1 MADAAATATADSVSN
16 TTEATVGSPASGDS
30 NVSAVSESTQATTTR
45 AQAEEALQNLVDDAP
60 ATEEPETSEEQ
71 QRSEPEPEA
80 TEPEGTGEEIEGEA
94 ELGDKGKKALNRM
107 KAAVK
112 ASKHEAETL
121 KARISELE
129 TQIFNANVEKA
140 ATGKLQ
146 HPELAMRLVEGVD
159 ATSDRKA
166 EPEPEATE
174 PEGTGEEIEGEAE
187 LGDKGKKALNRMKAA
202 VKASKH
208 EAETLK
214 ARISELE
221 TQIFNAN
228 VEKAATGKLQHPELA
243 MRLVEGVDATSDRK
257 AIDKAID
264 AILRKYPDMGVPAHD
279 STTDSLQ
286 ELFGAKP
293 TIPEGESRMK
303 ANAAVFGSQ
312 LAALGL

>member
-1 MADAAATATADSVSN
+1 MADAAATATADPVSN

-71 QRSEPEPEA
+71 RRSEPEPEA

-112 ASKHEAETL
+112 ASKHE
-121 KARISELE
+121 
-129 TQIFNANVEKA
+129 V
-140 ATGKLQ
+140 
-146 HPELAMRLVEGVD
+146 
-159 ATSDRKA
+159 
-166 EPEPEATE
+166 
-174 PEGTGEEIEGEAE
+174 
-187 LGDKGKKALNRMKAA
+187 
-202 VKASKH
+202 
-208 EAETLK
+208 ETLK

-293 TIPEGESRMK
+293 TIPEGESRTK

>member
-1 MADAAATATADSVSN
+1 MANAAATATATADSASN
-16 TTEATVGSPASGDS
+16 
-30 NVSAVSESTQATTTR
+30 ATTT
-45 AQAEEALQNLVDDAP
+45 AGSPTSGGSNASVTEQVTQVSTTQAEEALQNLVNDNP

-71 QRSEPEPEA
+71 QRNEPEPET
-80 TEPEGTGEEIEGEA
+80 TEPEDTGEEIEGEA

-146 HPELAMRLVEGVD
+146 HPELAIRLVEGVD
-159 ATSDRKA
+159 ANSDRKA
-166 EPEPEATE
+166 
-174 PEGTGEEIEGEAE
+174 
-187 LGDKGKKALNRMKAA
+187 
-202 VKASKH
+202 V
-208 EAETLK
+208 
-214 ARISELE
+214 
-221 TQIFNAN
+221 
-228 VEKAATGKLQHPELA
+228 
-243 MRLVEGVDATSDRK
+243 
-257 AIDKAID
+257 DKAID
-264 AILRKYPDMGVPAHD
+264 AILRKYPDMGVPAHVD

-293 TIPEGESRMK
+293 TIPEGESRTR

>member
-1 MADAAATATADSVSN
+1 MADAAATATATADSASDS
-16 TTEATVGSPASGDS
+16 TTATPGSPTSGGSNAS
-30 NVSAVSESTQATTTR
+30 VTEQATQVSTT
-45 AQAEEALQNLVDDAP
+45 QAEEALQSLVNDAP

-71 QRSEPEPEA
+71 QHNEPEPET
-80 TEPEGTGEEIEGEA
+80 TEPEDTGEEIEGEA

-129 TQIFNANVEKA
+129 TQIFSANVEKA

-159 ATSDRKA
+159 A
-166 EPEPEATE
+166 
-174 PEGTGEEIEGEAE
+174 
-187 LGDKGKKALNRMKAA
+187 N
-202 VKASKH
+202 
-208 EAETLK
+208 
-214 ARISELE
+214 
-221 TQIFNAN
+221 
-228 VEKAATGKLQHPELA
+228 
-243 MRLVEGVDATSDRK
+243 SDRK

-264 AILRKYPDMGVPAHD
+264 AILRKYPDMGVPAHAD

-293 TIPEGESRMK
+293 TIPEGESRTR

>member
-1 MADAAATATADSVSN
+1 MADAAATATVDSASN
-16 TTEATVGSPASGDS
+16 ATNTTVGSPAPGDS
-30 NVSAVSESTQATTTR
+30 NVSAASEATQVTTTR
-45 AQAEEALQNLVDDAP
+45 TQAEEALRNLVNDAS
-60 ATEEPETSEEQ
+60 ATEDPETSEEQ
-71 QRSEPEPEA
+71 RQSEPEPET
-80 TEPEGTGEEIEGEA
+80 TEPEDGGEEIEGEA

-159 ATSDRKA
+159 AK
-166 EPEPEATE
+166 
-174 PEGTGEEIEGEAE
+174 
-187 LGDKGKKALNRMKAA
+187 
-202 VKASKH
+202 
-208 EAETLK
+208 
-214 ARISELE
+214 
-221 TQIFNAN
+221 
-228 VEKAATGKLQHPELA
+228 
-243 MRLVEGVDATSDRK
+243 SDRK

-264 AILRKYPDMGVPAHD
+264 AILREYPDLGVPAQTD
-279 STTDSLQ
+279 PAEDSLQ
-286 ELFGAKP
+286 QLFDVKP
-293 TIPEGESRMK
+293 TTHEGESRTR

>member
-1 MADAAATATADSVSN
+1 MANAAATATATADSASN
-16 TTEATVGSPASGDS
+16 
-30 NVSAVSESTQATTTR
+30 ATTT
-45 AQAEEALQNLVDDAP
+45 AGSPTSGGSNASVTEQATQVSTTQAEEALQNLVNDNP

-71 QRSEPEPEA
+71 QRNEPEPET
-80 TEPEGTGEEIEGEA
+80 TEPEDTGEEIEGEA

-159 ATSDRKA
+159 ANSDRKA
-166 EPEPEATE
+166 
-174 PEGTGEEIEGEAE
+174 
-187 LGDKGKKALNRMKAA
+187 
-202 VKASKH
+202 V
-208 EAETLK
+208 
-214 ARISELE
+214 
-221 TQIFNAN
+221 
-228 VEKAATGKLQHPELA
+228 
-243 MRLVEGVDATSDRK
+243 
-257 AIDKAID
+257 DKAID
-264 AILRKYPDMGVPAHD
+264 AILRKYPDMGVPAHVD

-293 TIPEGESRMK
+293 TIPEGESRTR

>member
-1 MADAAATATADSVSN
+1 MADAAATATADPVSN

-71 QRSEPEPEA
+71 RRSEP
-80 TEPEGTGEEIEGEA
+80 
-94 ELGDKGKKALNRM
+94 
-107 KAAVK
+107 
-112 ASKHEAETL
+112 
-121 KARISELE
+121 
-129 TQIFNANVEKA
+129 
-140 ATGKLQ
+140 
-146 HPELAMRLVEGVD
+146 
-159 ATSDRKA
+159 
-166 EPEPEATE
+166 E

-286 ELFGAKP
+286 ELFGAKQ
-293 TIPEGESRMK
+293 TIPDGEARTKS
-303 ANAAVFGSQ
+303 NAAVFGSQ

>member
-1 MADAAATATADSVSN
+1 MAVATAATANATADSASN
-16 TTEATVGSPASGDS
+16 VTTMAGSPASGDS
-30 NVSAVSESTQATTTR
+30 SVSVASEATQVTTAR
-45 AQAEEALQNLVDDAP
+45 AQAEEALQNLVNDNP

-71 QRSEPEPEA
+71 QQSEPEPET
-80 TEPEGTGEEIEGEA
+80 TEPEDTGEEIEGEA

-112 ASKHEAETL
+112 ASKHEVETL

-159 ATSDRKA
+159 ANSD
-166 EPEPEATE
+166 
-174 PEGTGEEIEGEAE
+174 
-187 LGDKGKKALNRMKAA
+187 
-202 VKASKH
+202 S
-208 EAETLK
+208 
-214 ARISELE
+214 
-221 TQIFNAN
+221 
-228 VEKAATGKLQHPELA
+228 
-243 MRLVEGVDATSDRK
+243 K

-293 TIPEGESRMK
+293 TIPEGESRTR

>member
-1 MADAAATATADSVSN
+1 MANAAATATATADSASN
-16 TTEATVGSPASGDS
+16 
-30 NVSAVSESTQATTTR
+30 ATTT
-45 AQAEEALQNLVDDAP
+45 AVSPTSGGSNASVTEQATQVSTTQAEEALQNLVNDNP

-71 QRSEPEPEA
+71 QRNEPEPET
-80 TEPEGTGEEIEGEA
+80 TEPEDTGEEIEGEA

-112 ASKHEAETL
+112 AHKHEAETL

-159 ATSDRKA
+159 A
-166 EPEPEATE
+166 
-174 PEGTGEEIEGEAE
+174 
-187 LGDKGKKALNRMKAA
+187 N
-202 VKASKH
+202 
-208 EAETLK
+208 
-214 ARISELE
+214 
-221 TQIFNAN
+221 
-228 VEKAATGKLQHPELA
+228 
-243 MRLVEGVDATSDRK
+243 SDRK

-264 AILRKYPDMGVPAHD
+264 AILRKYPDMGVTAHVD

-293 TIPEGESRMK
+293 TIPEGESRTR

>member
-1 MADAAATATADSVSN
+1 MANAAATATATANPASN
-16 TTEATVGSPASGDS
+16 VTTMAGSPASGDS
-30 NVSAVSESTQATTTR
+30 SVSVASEATQVTTAR
-45 AQAEEALQNLVDDAP
+45 AQAEEALQNLVNDNP
-60 ATEEPETSEEQ
+60 ATEEPETSKEQ
-71 QRSEPEPEA
+71 QQSEPEPEPET
-80 TEPEGTGEEIEGEA
+80 TEPEDTGEEIEGEA

-107 KAAVK
+107 KDAVK

-159 ATSDRKA
+159 ANSD
-166 EPEPEATE
+166 
-174 PEGTGEEIEGEAE
+174 
-187 LGDKGKKALNRMKAA
+187 
-202 VKASKH
+202 S
-208 EAETLK
+208 
-214 ARISELE
+214 
-221 TQIFNAN
+221 
-228 VEKAATGKLQHPELA
+228 
-243 MRLVEGVDATSDRK
+243 K

-293 TIPEGESRMK
+293 TIPEGESRTR

>member
-166 EPEPEATE
+166 
-174 PEGTGEEIEGEAE
+174 
-187 LGDKGKKALNRMKAA
+187 
-202 VKASKH
+202 
-208 EAETLK
+208 
-214 ARISELE
+214 
-221 TQIFNAN
+221 
-228 VEKAATGKLQHPELA
+228 
-243 MRLVEGVDATSDRK
+243 
-257 AIDKAID
+257 IDKAID

-293 TIPEGESRMK
+293 TIPEGESRTK
-303 ANAAVFGSQ
+303 TNAAVFGSQ

>member
-16 TTEATVGSPASGDS
+16 TTE
-30 NVSAVSESTQATTTR
+30 TTTR
-45 AQAEEALQNLVDDAP
+45 AQAEEALQNLVNDDS
-60 ATEEPETSEEQ
+60 ATEKPETSGEQ
-71 QRSEPEPEA
+71 QHSEPEPE
-80 TEPEGTGEEIEGEA
+80 TTKPEDNGEETEGEA
-94 ELGDKGKKALNRM
+94 ELGDKDKKALNRM
-107 KAAVK
+107 KDAVK

-121 KARISELE
+121 E
-129 TQIFNANVEKA
+129 
-140 ATGKLQ
+140 
-146 HPELAMRLVEGVD
+146 
-159 ATSDRKA
+159 
-166 EPEPEATE
+166 
-174 PEGTGEEIEGEAE
+174 
-187 LGDKGKKALNRMKAA
+187 
-202 VKASKH
+202 
-208 EAETLK
+208 

-264 AILRKYPDMGVPAHD
+264 AILRKYPDLGVPAHVD
-279 STTDSLQ
+279 SPTDSLQ

-293 TIPEGESRMK
+293 TIPEGESRTR

>member
-1 MADAAATATADSVSN
+1 MADAAATATADSASN
-16 TTEATVGSPASGDS
+16 VTTTAGSPTSGGS
-30 NVSAVSESTQATTTR
+30 NVSVASQAAQVTTAR
-45 AQAEEALQNLVDDAP
+45 AQAEEALQNLVNDAP

-71 QRSEPEPEA
+71 QQSEPEPET
-80 TEPEGTGEEIEGEA
+80 TEPEDTGEEIEGEA

-112 ASKHEAETL
+112 ASKHEDETS

-159 ATSDRKA
+159 ANSD
-166 EPEPEATE
+166 
-174 PEGTGEEIEGEAE
+174 
-187 LGDKGKKALNRMKAA
+187 
-202 VKASKH
+202 S
-208 EAETLK
+208 
-214 ARISELE
+214 
-221 TQIFNAN
+221 
-228 VEKAATGKLQHPELA
+228 
-243 MRLVEGVDATSDRK
+243 K

-293 TIPEGESRMK
+293 TIPEGESRTR

>member
-1 MADAAATATADSVSN
+1 MANAAATATATADSASN
-16 TTEATVGSPASGDS
+16 
-30 NVSAVSESTQATTTR
+30 ATTT
-45 AQAEEALQNLVDDAP
+45 AGSPTSGGSNASVTDQSTQVSTTQAEEALQNLVNDNP

-71 QRSEPEPEA
+71 QRNEPEPET
-80 TEPEGTGEEIEGEA
+80 TESEDTGEEIEGEA

-159 ATSDRKA
+159 ANSDRKA
-166 EPEPEATE
+166 
-174 PEGTGEEIEGEAE
+174 
-187 LGDKGKKALNRMKAA
+187 
-202 VKASKH
+202 V
-208 EAETLK
+208 
-214 ARISELE
+214 
-221 TQIFNAN
+221 
-228 VEKAATGKLQHPELA
+228 
-243 MRLVEGVDATSDRK
+243 
-257 AIDKAID
+257 DKAID
-264 AILRKYPDMGVPAHD
+264 AILRKYPDMGVPAHVD

-293 TIPEGESRMK
+293 TIPEGESRTR

>member
-1 MADAAATATADSVSN
+1 MAVATAATANATADSASN
-16 TTEATVGSPASGDS
+16 VTTMAGSPASGDS
-30 NVSAVSESTQATTTR
+30 SVSVASEATQVTTAR
-45 AQAEEALQNLVDDAP
+45 AQAEEALQNLVNDNP

-71 QRSEPEPEA
+71 QHSEPEPET
-80 TEPEGTGEEIEGEA
+80 TEPEDTGEEIEGEA

-112 ASKHEAETL
+112 ASKHEVETL

-159 ATSDRKA
+159 ANSD
-166 EPEPEATE
+166 
-174 PEGTGEEIEGEAE
+174 
-187 LGDKGKKALNRMKAA
+187 
-202 VKASKH
+202 S
-208 EAETLK
+208 
-214 ARISELE
+214 
-221 TQIFNAN
+221 
-228 VEKAATGKLQHPELA
+228 
-243 MRLVEGVDATSDRK
+243 K

-293 TIPEGESRMK
+293 TIPEGESRTR

>member
-1 MADAAATATADSVSN
+1 MANAAATATATADSASN
-16 TTEATVGSPASGDS
+16 
-30 NVSAVSESTQATTTR
+30 ATTT
-45 AQAEEALQNLVDDAP
+45 AGSPTSGGSNASVTEQATQVSTTQAEEALQNLVNDNP

-71 QRSEPEPEA
+71 QRNEPEPET
-80 TEPEGTGEEIEGEA
+80 TEPEDTGEEIEGEA
-94 ELGDKGKKALNRM
+94 ELGNKGKKALNRM

-159 ATSDRKA
+159 ANSDRKS
-166 EPEPEATE
+166 
-174 PEGTGEEIEGEAE
+174 
-187 LGDKGKKALNRMKAA
+187 
-202 VKASKH
+202 V
-208 EAETLK
+208 
-214 ARISELE
+214 
-221 TQIFNAN
+221 
-228 VEKAATGKLQHPELA
+228 
-243 MRLVEGVDATSDRK
+243 
-257 AIDKAID
+257 DKAID
-264 AILRKYPDMGVPAHD
+264 AILRKYPDMGVPAHVD

-293 TIPEGESRMK
+293 TIPEGESRTR

>member
-1 MADAAATATADSVSN
+1 MANAAATATATADSASN
-16 TTEATVGSPASGDS
+16 
-30 NVSAVSESTQATTTR
+30 ATTT
-45 AQAEEALQNLVDDAP
+45 AGSPTSGGSNASVTEQATQVSTTQAEEALQNLVNDNP

-71 QRSEPEPEA
+71 QQNEPEPET
-80 TEPEGTGEEIEGEA
+80 TEPEDTGEEIEGEA

-159 ATSDRKA
+159 ANSDRKA
-166 EPEPEATE
+166 
-174 PEGTGEEIEGEAE
+174 
-187 LGDKGKKALNRMKAA
+187 
-202 VKASKH
+202 V
-208 EAETLK
+208 
-214 ARISELE
+214 
-221 TQIFNAN
+221 
-228 VEKAATGKLQHPELA
+228 
-243 MRLVEGVDATSDRK
+243 
-257 AIDKAID
+257 DKAID
-264 AILRKYPDMGVPAHD
+264 AILRKYPDMGVPAHVD

-293 TIPEGESRMK
+293 TIPEGESRTR

>member
-1 MADAAATATADSVSN
+1 MANAAATATATADSASN
-16 TTEATVGSPASGDS
+16 
-30 NVSAVSESTQATTTR
+30 ATTT
-45 AQAEEALQNLVDDAP
+45 AGSPTSGGSNASVTDQSTQVSTTQAEEALQNLVNDNP

-71 QRSEPEPEA
+71 QRNEPEPET
-80 TEPEGTGEEIEGEA
+80 TEPEDTGEEIEGEA

-159 ATSDRKA
+159 A
-166 EPEPEATE
+166 
-174 PEGTGEEIEGEAE
+174 
-187 LGDKGKKALNRMKAA
+187 N
-202 VKASKH
+202 
-208 EAETLK
+208 
-214 ARISELE
+214 
-221 TQIFNAN
+221 
-228 VEKAATGKLQHPELA
+228 
-243 MRLVEGVDATSDRK
+243 SDRK

-264 AILRKYPDMGVPAHD
+264 AILRKYPDMGVPAHVD

-293 TIPEGESRMK
+293 TIPEGESRTR

>member
-1 MADAAATATADSVSN
+1 MANATATATATANPASN
-16 TTEATVGSPASGDS
+16 VTTTAGSPASGDS
-30 NVSAVSESTQATTTR
+30 SVSVASEATQVTTAR
-45 AQAEEALQNLVDDAP
+45 AQAEEALQNLVNDNP
-60 ATEEPETSEEQ
+60 ATEEPETSKEQ
-71 QRSEPEPEA
+71 QQSEPEPEPET
-80 TEPEGTGEEIEGEA
+80 TEPEDTGEEIEGEA

-107 KAAVK
+107 KSAVK

-159 ATSDRKA
+159 ANSD
-166 EPEPEATE
+166 
-174 PEGTGEEIEGEAE
+174 
-187 LGDKGKKALNRMKAA
+187 
-202 VKASKH
+202 S
-208 EAETLK
+208 
-214 ARISELE
+214 
-221 TQIFNAN
+221 
-228 VEKAATGKLQHPELA
+228 
-243 MRLVEGVDATSDRK
+243 K

-293 TIPEGESRMK
+293 TIPEGESRTR

>member
-16 TTEATVGSPASGDS
+16 TTEATVGSPTSGDS

-60 ATEEPETSEEQ
+60 AAEEPEASEEQ
-71 QRSEPEPEA
+71 QRSEPEPET

-146 HPELAMRLVEGVD
+146 HPELATRLVEGVD
-159 ATSDRKA
+159 AK
-166 EPEPEATE
+166 
-174 PEGTGEEIEGEAE
+174 
-187 LGDKGKKALNRMKAA
+187 
-202 VKASKH
+202 
-208 EAETLK
+208 
-214 ARISELE
+214 
-221 TQIFNAN
+221 
-228 VEKAATGKLQHPELA
+228 
-243 MRLVEGVDATSDRK
+243 SDRK

-264 AILRKYPDMGVPAHD
+264 AILREYPDLGVPAQAEPAD
-279 STTDSLQ
+279 GSLQ
-286 ELFGAKP
+286 QLFDAKP
-293 TIPEGESRMK
+293 TTHEGESRTS

>member
-16 TTEATVGSPASGDS
+16 TTE
-30 NVSAVSESTQATTTR
+30 TTTR
-45 AQAEEALQNLVDDAP
+45 AQAEEALQNLVNDDS
-60 ATEEPETSEEQ
+60 ATEKPETSGEQ
-71 QRSEPEPEA
+71 QHSEPEPE
-80 TEPEGTGEEIEGEA
+80 TTKPEDNGEETEGEA

-129 TQIFNANVEKA
+129 T
-140 ATGKLQ
+140 
-146 HPELAMRLVEGVD
+146 R
-159 ATSDRKA
+159 
-166 EPEPEATE
+166 
-174 PEGTGEEIEGEAE
+174 
-187 LGDKGKKALNRMKAA
+187 
-202 VKASKH
+202 
-208 EAETLK
+208 
-214 ARISELE
+214 
-221 TQIFNAN
+221 IFNAN

-264 AILRKYPDMGVPAHD
+264 AILRKYPDLGVPAHVD

-293 TIPEGESRMK
+293 TIPEGESRTR

>member
-1 MADAAATATADSVSN
+1 MAVATAATANATADSASN
-16 TTEATVGSPASGDS
+16 VTTMAGSPASGDS
-30 NVSAVSESTQATTTR
+30 SVSVASEATQVTTAR
-45 AQAEEALQNLVDDAP
+45 AQAEEALQNLVNDNP

-71 QRSEPEPEA
+71 QQSEPEPET
-80 TEPEGTGEEIEGEA
+80 TEPEDTGEEVEGEA

-112 ASKHEAETL
+112 ASKHEVETL
-121 KARISELE
+121 KARIPELE

-159 ATSDRKA
+159 VNSD
-166 EPEPEATE
+166 
-174 PEGTGEEIEGEAE
+174 
-187 LGDKGKKALNRMKAA
+187 
-202 VKASKH
+202 S
-208 EAETLK
+208 
-214 ARISELE
+214 
-221 TQIFNAN
+221 
-228 VEKAATGKLQHPELA
+228 
-243 MRLVEGVDATSDRK
+243 K

-293 TIPEGESRMK
+293 TIPEGESRTR

>member
-16 TTEATVGSPASGDS
+16 TTEATVGSPTSGDS

-60 ATEEPETSEEQ
+60 AAEEPEASEEQ
-71 QRSEPEPEA
+71 QRSEPEPET

-146 HPELAMRLVEGVD
+146 HPELATRLVEGVD
-159 ATSDRKA
+159 AKSD
-166 EPEPEATE
+166 
-174 PEGTGEEIEGEAE
+174 
-187 LGDKGKKALNRMKAA
+187 L
-202 VKASKH
+202 
-208 EAETLK
+208 
-214 ARISELE
+214 
-221 TQIFNAN
+221 
-228 VEKAATGKLQHPELA
+228 
-243 MRLVEGVDATSDRK
+243 K

-264 AILRKYPDMGVPAHD
+264 AILREYPDLGVPAQAEPAD
-279 STTDSLQ
+279 GSLQ
-286 ELFGAKP
+286 QLFDAKP
-293 TIPEGESRMK
+293 TTHEGESRTS

>member
-1 MADAAATATADSVSN
+1 MANAAATATADSASN
-16 TTEATVGSPASGDS
+16 
-30 NVSAVSESTQATTTR
+30 ATTT
-45 AQAEEALQNLVDDAP
+45 AGSPTSGGSNASVTEQATQVSTTQAEEALQNLVNDNP

-71 QRSEPEPEA
+71 QRNEPEPET
-80 TEPEGTGEEIEGEA
+80 TEPEDTGEEIEGEA

-112 ASKHEAETL
+112 AHKHEAETL

-159 ATSDRKA
+159 A
-166 EPEPEATE
+166 
-174 PEGTGEEIEGEAE
+174 
-187 LGDKGKKALNRMKAA
+187 N
-202 VKASKH
+202 
-208 EAETLK
+208 
-214 ARISELE
+214 
-221 TQIFNAN
+221 
-228 VEKAATGKLQHPELA
+228 
-243 MRLVEGVDATSDRK
+243 SDRK

-279 STTDSLQ
+279 FTTDSLQ

-293 TIPEGESRMK
+293 TIPEGESRTR

>member
-1 MADAAATATADSVSN
+1 MADAAATATADSSSN
-16 TTEATVGSPASGDS
+16 VTTPAGSPASGDS
-30 NVSAVSESTQATTTR
+30 SVSVASEATQVTTT
-45 AQAEEALQNLVDDAP
+45 QAEEALQNLVNDAP

-71 QRSEPEPEA
+71 QQNETAPET
-80 TEPEGTGEEIEGEA
+80 TEPEDTGEEIEGEA

-159 ATSDRKA
+159 A
-166 EPEPEATE
+166 
-174 PEGTGEEIEGEAE
+174 
-187 LGDKGKKALNRMKAA
+187 N
-202 VKASKH
+202 
-208 EAETLK
+208 
-214 ARISELE
+214 
-221 TQIFNAN
+221 
-228 VEKAATGKLQHPELA
+228 
-243 MRLVEGVDATSDRK
+243 SDRK

-264 AILRKYPDMGVPAHD
+264 AILRKYPDMGVPAHAD

-293 TIPEGESRMK
+293 TIPEGESRTR